1 MVDEV
6 VEEVD
11 LVVVTEV
18 EEVVVE
24 VCSSLFPSLLH
35 FIVLHSADHS
45 IFLSIF
51 F

>member
-11 LVVVTEV
+11 SVEEIEV
-18 EEVVVE
+18 EEVVVG
-24 VCSSLFPSLLH
+24 VCSSLFPSLAS
-35 FIVLHSADHS
+35 IVLHSADHS
-45 IFLSIF
+45 LFLSIF